1 MLSSS
6 AARLVPSLAKPS
18 LSARSVLPV
27 ASTLDSQ
34 KRSVINLAA
43 LKKRINATA
52 NVAKL
57 TGVMKL
63 VASSKLK
70 AVEDQLAIGR
80 PFGESLKSAVM
91 MPTEEAEKSADEQG
105 AKKIMCVVQTTD
117 RGLCGGVNSSVTRF
131 AKEKFKNLEAAG
143 HEVSVMALGD
153 KARVQIGREMPHL
166 MKASVDQCFDKDP
179 MFPLAAAIAENIV
192 RQEYDTLCFMY
203 NEFENTAKFNTVS
216 CYMPT
221 MAGFAVGVLP
231 PKLSGYSVEPENNE
245 ETLINLQEYA
255 TAGVMY
261 SIMLESQ
268 ASEVSQR
275 IIAMENASTNAGDM
289 VDRFTLTYN
298 RGRQA
303 KITTELTE
311 IVAGSEALVD
321 DSAED

>member
-1 MLSSS
+1 MPSDKAEAS
-6 AARLVPSLAKPS
+6 A
-18 LSARSVLPV
+18 
-27 ASTLDSQ
+27 
-34 KRSVINLAA
+34 
-43 LKKRINATA
+43 
-52 NVAKL
+52 
-57 TGVMKL
+57 
-63 VASSKLK
+63 
-70 AVEDQLAIGR
+70 E
-80 PFGESLKSAVM
+80 
-91 MPTEEAEKSADEQG
+91 EQG
-105 AKKIMCVVQTTD
+105 VKKIMCVVMTTD
-117 RGLCGGVNSSVTRF
+117 RGLCGGVNSSVTRA
-131 AKEKFKNLEAAG
+131 AKVKFQKLQDAG
-143 HEVSVMALGD
+143 HNVSVLALGD
-153 KARVQIGREMPHL
+153 KARVQIGRELPHL
-166 MKASVDQCFDKDP
+166 MTASIDQCFDKDP
-179 MFPLAAAIAENIV
+179 IFPLAAAIAENIV

-203 NEFENTAKFNTVS
+203 NEFENTAKFSTVS

-221 MAGFAVGVLP
+221 MAGFDVGVLP
-231 PKLSGYSVEPENNE
+231 PKLQGYEVEPENNE

-275 IIAMENASTNAGDM
+275 IIAMDNASTNAGDM